1 MIETT
6 QVSLTKEIEDA
17 LLRIYGPMLSGD
29 SLRTALGYPSMEA
42 FRQALSRDSVPVP
55 VFSIKQ
61 RRGKFALVRD
71 VAKWLAKQRTD
82 AVADSALPGE
92 RPME

>member
-1 MIETT
+1 MIKTT
-6 QVSLTKEIEDA
+6 QISLTKEIEDA
-17 LLRIYGPMLSGD
+17 LLRIHGPMLSGD

-71 VAKWLAKQRTD
+71 VAQWLAKQRIN
-82 AVADSALPGE
+82 AVADSASSGE
-92 RPME
+92 EPME

>member
-1 MIETT
+1 MIKTT
-6 QVSLTKEIEDA
+6 QISLTKEIEDA
-17 LLRIYGPMLSGD
+17 LLRIHGPMLSGD

-71 VAKWLAKQRTD
+71 VAQWLAKQRIN
-82 AVADSALPGE
+82 AVVDSASSGE
-92 RPME
+92 EPME